1 MKRQSLDADTV
12 DIFDL
17 DTVNTDILL
26 IQIIRFSR
34 IAGNNGCFRQEKTT
48 VLIIDSVKR
57 QNIK

>member
-34 IAGNNGCFRQEKTT
+34 ITGNNGCFRQEETT